1 MSQIYLLSFTGD
13 SLLST
18 ACSMGRFPTG
28 QSISLFGI
36 LIILLVGHIALSVR
50 ND

>member
-28 QSISLFGI
+28 QSISFGI